1 MVCERRIL
9 VQERAVEHVAS
20 RDPSWRRGRLLLADR
35 VDRIGKAN
43 HLQRT
48 GTQRRRDAQPE
59 STKQAEMI
67 NRLMW
72 IALCGSGALV
82 APLPA
87 ATTDVG
93 GIPATPLMTV
103 YRFNGPT
110 AVPYYDLDAFLRSG
124 PSSPAGQLT
133 QGTSVIPCLVIRS
146 GKPVTD
152 RQGTPYV
159 GFEVVVDANDATPP
173 STGRFRQVFE
183 QRKAMTVMNHHCPV
197 SATHVIDVRKLYSL
211 GKAPSFDPPRSAPA
225 PTAKVARE
233 ELDEIVRAFHASTE
247 CETANRHLVGR
258 REALQ
263 QAWSAFTAAGDGR
276 WQAASLARARH
287 LDFVMRTAL
296 YEGHLGRGCNAY
308 GACERNVIALSVRNR
323 ALELCLDGQG
333 CRSPGDF
340 EGVSATV
347 SQYNIWD
354 EFLTQTTGLTSCFLR
369 PDLTDSPYY
378 ARLQMMYEQSLGDV
392 ERILYG
398 RADEL
403 LAVFPGNSLDDL
415 TRVRHY
421 YHPPAMG
428 KCFPNHERLEYI
440 SGAVARRGED
450 FALIA
455 NTRIAVG
462 ERRGSGYLF
471 RQALVDD
478 EGGRDVVTELDRYPG
493 FVIDGRK
500 VDLQS
505 ASRCSPYG
513 TPPGCRFEQVDRF
526 RRTPSWLSA
535 GQPLQLNCRVRSSG
549 DDCRGTPAVEATQ
562 VGGACDTAMQPVA
575 GVR

>member
-1 MVCERRIL
+1 L
-9 VQERAVEHVAS
+9 VAGAGDHADLVSLFLGAS
-20 RDPSWRRGRLLLADR
+20 GPPSRPAAIRPQALLMELMSYA
-35 VDRIGKAN
+35 A
-43 HLQRT
+43 
-48 GTQRRRDAQPE
+48 A
-59 STKQAEMI
+59 I
-67 NRLMW
+67 NRLMRM
-72 IALCGSGALV
+72 ALCGIAVLVMSSPAVGA
-82 APLPA
+82 A
-87 ATTDVG
+87 AE

-103 YRFNGPT
+103 YQFNGPSE
-110 AVPYYDLDAFLRSG
+110 VPYYDLDAFLRKG
-124 PSSPAGQLT
+124 PTSPAGHLT

-146 GKPVTD
+146 GEPVTD

-159 GFEVVVDANDATPP
+159 GFEVIVDANNATPT
-173 STGRFRQVFE
+173 STDRFKEVFE
-183 QRKAMTVMNHHCPV
+183 QRKAMTVENHHCPA
-197 SATHVIDVRKLYSL
+197 STRNVIDVRKLYAL
-211 GKAPSFDPPRSAPA
+211 GKAPSFDPPRTEPASAP
-225 PTAKVARE
+225 KVARG
-233 ELDEIVRAFHASTE
+233 ELDAIVRAFHASSA
-247 CETANRHLVGR
+247 CETANRVLTGR
-258 REALQ
+258 RESLQ
-263 QAWSAFTAAGDGR
+263 NAWSAFAAANSGT
-276 WQAASLARARH
+276 WPPASLERARH
-287 LDFVMRTAL
+287 LDFVMRTVL

-323 ALELCLDGQG
+323 ALELCLNGQG

-354 EFLTQTTGLTSCFLR
+354 ELLTQTTGLTSCFLR
-369 PDLTDSPYY
+369 PDLADRPNY
-378 ARLQMMYEQSLGDV
+378 ARLQMMYEQSSGDV

-403 LAVFPGNSLDDL
+403 PAVFPGNSLEDL

-428 KCFPNHERLEYI
+428 KCFPDHKQLEYI
-440 SGAVARRGED
+440 SGAAARRGED

-462 ERRGSGYLF
+462 ERRGNGYLF
-471 RQALVDD
+471 QQALVEDQG
-478 EGGRDVVTELDRYPG
+478 ERDVVTQLDRYPG

-513 TPPGCRFEQVDRF
+513 TPPGCRFEEVGRY

-535 GQPLQLNCRVRSSG
+535 GQPLQINCRVRSSG
-549 DDCRGTPAVEATQ
+549 DDCRAAITVEATQ